1 MAGTVGAT
9 PSGWKEVKGGGF
21 RVPTQDVSGVL
32 GSVRNDATTFWAH
45 GERGI
50 TKCPIPG
57 MLISVAFDRLAA
69 TNWAK
74 SSDATASKLPEM
86 SSVGMLLTRGW
97 RTSAG
102 AIGTFQTLRQ
112 SSLVYAQVLTA

>member
-1 MAGTVGAT
+1 M
-9 PSGWKEVKGGGF
+9 
-21 RVPTQDVSGVL
+21 PTQDVSGLL
-32 GSVRNDATTFWAH
+32 GSARNDAVTLWAH
-45 GERGI
+45 GECGN
-50 TKCPIPG
+50 TKWPMPG
-57 MLISVAFDRLAA
+57 MLMTVDVDRLAA
-69 TNWAK
+69 TDLAK

-102 AIGTFQTLRQ
+102 AAGTFQTLRQ